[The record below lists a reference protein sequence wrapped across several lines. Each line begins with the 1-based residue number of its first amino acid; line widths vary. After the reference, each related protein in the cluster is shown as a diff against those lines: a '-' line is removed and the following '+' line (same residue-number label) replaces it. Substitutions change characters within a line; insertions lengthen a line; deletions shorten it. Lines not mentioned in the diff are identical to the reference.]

1 MIQCGGISCS
11 GEVFSGHKQMSGL
24 NFSNMHTH
32 THRERRERW
41 EREREREGE
50 RERERDRET
59 ETDRDRDRETEALDS
74 KALQILPTSHF
85 LEIENGAV
93 VWWFV
98 RL

>member
-32 THRERRERW
+32 THRER
-41 EREREREGE
+41 GE
-50 RERERDRET
+50 RERERAGETHPPTHSET